1 MRDPYAVLGV
11 SRDASADE
19 IRRKYKKL
27 ARKHH
32 PDVAKSDADA
42 ERFKEINAA
51 YDVLGDEERRK
62 LYDEFGE
69 ISLKPG
75 FDPDKA
81 RAWKR
86 AGGGFAGGGFPGG
99 GFGGF
104 GGFGADGPD
113 FSGGFGGFDG
123 FGGGDPQDI
132 LGSIFGRRAR
142 RGPRKGQDI
151 DAEVRVSLLDVARG
165 DPVTI
170 SLRRPVLAGS
180 GGQATLVMQEET
192 VKVRLPPGV
201 RDGQTIRLRGKGGD
215 SPTGGPPGDLRLTVR
230 VTEPAGLRRVGD
242 NIELDVPITFAE
254 ALTGAQITVPTF
266 DGDVKLTVPAGAQAG
281 QKLRLRG
288 KGIPLRKG
296 RGDLIVVLH
305 PTAPRRVDG
314 DRVRALADELAALYD
329 EDVRARLPL

>member
-11 SRDASADE
+11 SRDASAAD
-19 IRRKYKKL
+19 IRKKYKKL

-32 PDVAKSDADA
+32 PDVAKTDADA

-51 YDVLGDEERRK
+51 YDVLGDEDRRK

-75 FDPDKA
+75 FDADKA
-81 RAWKR
+81 RAWQR
-86 AGGGFAGGGFPGG
+86 AGGGGFGGGGFPGG

-104 GGFGADGPD
+104 GGGGPD
-113 FSGGFGGFDG
+113 LSGGFGGFEG

-151 DAEVRVSLLDVARG
+151 EAEVRVSLLDVAHG
-165 DPVTI
+165 DPVTLT
-170 SLRRPVLAGS
+170 LRRPVRAGG
-180 GGQATLVMQEET
+180 GGQATLVMTEET
-192 VKVRLPPGV
+192 LKVRLPPGV
-201 RDGQTIRLRGKGGD
+201 DDGQTIRLRGKGGD
-215 SPTGGPPGDLRLTVR
+215 SPGGGPPGDLRLTVR
-230 VTEPAGLRRVGD
+230 VSEPAGLHRVGD
-242 NIELDVPITFAE
+242 SVELDVPISFAE
-254 ALTGAQITVPTF
+254 ALAGARITVPTF
-266 DGDVKLTVPAGAQAG
+266 DGDVKLSVPAGAQAG

-288 KGIPLRKG
+288 KGIPLKKG

-305 PTAPRRVDG
+305 PTPPEGVDD
-314 DRVRALADELAALYD
+314 DRAAALAEELAALYEGD
-329 EDVRARLPL
+329 LRAKLPL